1 MDREKEM
8 RKNMSRFQKIAA
20 KLDQYGLDAMMITSE
35 PNRLYATEFHSTAG
49 MVIICWIEQDNVL
62 KCLAWYLETDKCI
75 LGIIIS
81 VVIVVVIV
89 DDDDNGIII
98 INLLTNHYNG

>member
-49 MVIICWIEQDNVL
+49 MALV
-62 KCLAWYLETDKCI
+62 T
-75 LGIIIS
+75 
-81 VVIVVVIV
+81 
-89 DDDDNGIII
+89 
-98 INLLTNHYNG
+98 